1 MATLEHEQLIRGG
14 RARSP
19 EAHVF
24 VSHGGRRQRVLPGA
38 GVVAGALALVW
49 LVALGLAM
57 AGSTRLPDLPLL
69 GGKRVAARD
78 ALAVPTSAPKHSQ
91 VRVQATRAT
100 TVTPRLGKP
109 RRGGAASS
117 PVGSTASAPA
127 ISPTPAAP
135 SAAPSASVT
144 TTPPVLA
151 ATPTRGWARRG
162 LTTPPGQTNR
172 NEPTPRGLDRST
184 DGTTTSTTHGN
195 GHGKG

>member
-24 VSHGGRRQRVLPGA
+24 VSPGGRRQRVLRGA

-57 AGSTRLPDLPLL
+57 AGSTRLPDLPL
-69 GGKRVAARD
+69 GVKRVATRD
-78 ALAVPTSAPKHSQ
+78 ALAAATSAPKHSQ
-91 VRVQATRAT
+91 VRVQAARAT

-117 PVGSTASAPA
+117 PVRSTASAPA
-127 ISPTPAAP
+127 ISSPTPT
-135 SAAPSASVT
+135 APSASVT
-144 TTPPVLA
+144 STTPQVTA

-162 LTTPPGQTNR
+162 LTTPLGQTKR

>member
-24 VSHGGRRQRVLPGA
+24 VYHGGRRQRVLRGA
-38 GVVAGALALVW
+38 GIVAGALALVW

-57 AGSTRLPDLPLL
+57 AGSTRLPGLPLL
-69 GGKRVAARD
+69 GGKRVAARH
-78 ALAVPTSAPKHSQ
+78 ALALATSAPKHSQ
-91 VRVQATRAT
+91 VRVQATRAR

-127 ISPTPAAP
+127 ISSPTPAAP
-135 SAAPSASVT
+135 SASVT
-144 TTPPVLA
+144 STTPQVTA

-162 LTTPPGQTNR
+162 LTTPLGQTKR

-184 DGTTTSTTHGN
+184 DAKTTSTTHGN